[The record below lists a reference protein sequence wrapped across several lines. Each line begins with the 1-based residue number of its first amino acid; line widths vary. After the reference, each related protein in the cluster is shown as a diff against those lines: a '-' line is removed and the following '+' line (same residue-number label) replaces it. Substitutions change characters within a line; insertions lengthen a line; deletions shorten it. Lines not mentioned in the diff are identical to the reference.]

1 MKKAILVLVVLALV
15 LSMTGCA
22 VNFTASNGKLSYGA
36 VSGKAGDEF
45 KASKRITY
53 FIHPQLL
60 QFGEKTQ
67 EKLETIIDPEIAK
80 AGGKG
85 ATNLKI
91 TYNFDF
97 LAFLVQYILPIGFPL
112 IQVSGQVVK

>member
-1 MKKAILVLVVLALV
+1 MKKAIIVLVVLALV

-22 VNFTASNGKLSYGA
+22 MNFTASNGKLSYGNA
-36 VSGKAGDEF
+36 SGKAGDEF
-45 KASKRITY
+45 KASKRIVY

-85 ATNLKI
+85 ATNVKI
-91 TYNFDF
+91 TYAQDFISF
-97 LAFLVQYILPIGFPL
+97 LARYISIGYDLV
-112 IQVSGQVVK
+112 QVSGQIVK